1 MSLASASKKA
11 DQSAFR
17 VMVVDDSAVIRGLI
31 SRWLES
37 DPDIEVVATAH
48 NGAMALRTLEEARP
62 EVVILDIEMPEMDGL
77 TALPKIIEAAPHV
90 QVIMASTL
98 TRRNAEISLK
108 ALKAGAAD
116 YIPKPETSREVSSSA
131 AFRQQI
137 LQKIKALGTV
147 ARCQDPVRAAR
158 ARRAA
163 RGAATPQPI
172 PPRAVAAR
180 PIQLAKPSSA
190 TPRVLAIGASTGGPQ
205 ALFEFFSS
213 LKMTPGV
220 PVVIAQHMPPTFTSI
235 LAEHLR
241 RATGLACEEGREG
254 ERLTPGKV
262 YIAPG
267 DHHMI
272 VETKGDGVFIRIN
285 QDPPENFCRPAV
297 DPLFRTVARVYGA
310 AALGVIL
317 TGMGS
322 DGLKGSSAIV
332 AAGGTILAQDEAT
345 SVVWGMPGAVSTAGL
360 ASAVLPLG
368 EIGRAAAKF
377 IGGRR

>member
-11 DQSAFR
+11 EQSAFR

-37 DPDIEVVATAH
+37 DPEIEVVATAQ
-48 NGAMALRTLEEARP
+48 NGAMALRNLETTRP

-163 RGAATPQPI
+163 RGVAMPQPA
-172 PPRAVAAR
+172 PRALAAR
-180 PIQLAKPSSA
+180 PIQLAKPSAA

-205 ALFEFFSS
+205 ALFEFFSG
-213 LKMTPGV
+213 LKMTPAV

-241 RATGLACEEGREG
+241 RATGLECEEGREG
-254 ERLTPGKV
+254 ERLAPGKI

-272 VETKGDGVFIRIN
+272 IEAKGDSVFIRIN

-297 DPLFRTVARVYGA
+297 DPLFRAVARVYGA
-310 AALGVIL
+310 AALGVVL

-368 EIGRAAAKF
+368 EIGRAAAKI